1 MCDVFPY
8 VGVHLPLCGCIE
20 AGGGHQVTSSIAL
33 LGLSL
38 SLELIHL
45 AGQSGQHFIPS
56 RLSSPDSAPQNEG
69 GTL

>member
-1 MCDVFPY
+1 M
-8 VGVHLPLCGCIE
+8 
-20 AGGGHQVTSSIAL
+20 TSSIAL

-56 RLSSPDSAPQNEG
+56 HLSSPDSAPQREG